1 MNERAKILLVEKA
14 GSRTGHASWKEK
26 MCRPG
31 FLCLLLALA
40 TLAVFLPVA
49 RQGFVNYD
57 DSDYVTEN
65 AHVLS
70 GLTRANVVWAFTTG
84 HASNWH
90 PVTWLS
96 HMLDCQLFGTRAG
109 AQHLVSVG
117 FHIAN
122 ALLLLLLL
130 RRMTGALWR
139 SALVAALFA
148 LHPLHVESVAW
159 ASERKDVLSGFFF
172 LLTVGAY
179 VGYVEGRRARGKEP
193 GQETEREKAEI
204 RRPKSERSPNSEVR
218 SPKPSGGRVG
228 RQSGTQDAAS
238 RFLLLPAPIFYVAA
252 LLFFALGLMSKP
264 MLVTLPCVLLLLDY
278 WPLRRFEVSTLNAPP
293 SAVLS
298 TLRSG
303 ATEDG
308 LRRTG
313 QLSTMVRLVL
323 EKAPFF
329 LMAGASSVITFIVQ
343 RKGGAVST
351 SLPVGGRI
359 ANALVSY
366 VRYIGKMFWPVDL
379 SILYPHPGR
388 WPAWQVIASAAL
400 LLAIFVAVL
409 RLARGRPYLAVG
421 WLWFCGTL
429 VPAIGLIQVGI
440 QSMADRY
447 TYLPLIGLFI
457 MLVWW
462 INELVP
468 ERPWRGQALAAG
480 GVSVLAACAL
490 LTVRQIQFWRDSE
503 ALFGHAVKVTRN
515 NYLAYN
521 NLGFYLSGQGRPAE
535 AMENYRQSLKIN
547 PAYDDALNNLGYALA
562 GQKKYSEAIPLYE
575 AALRI
580 RPNQAEVHNNLGN
593 ALSEVGKIDEAI
605 QHYLVALAQ
614 KPDHADAHNNL
625 GIALAM
631 KGKLDEAIPHFQAA
645 IRAKPGYASAHSN
658 LGNALA
664 AQHKLDEAIKEYKE
678 ALRLKPEDAQAHNN
692 LGNAL
697 AVQGKAAEATE
708 HYREA
713 LRLNADNPE
722 AHFNLALALLSQG
735 KRDEATAHLTEAV
748 RLKPDYQ
755 AAQTQLNSLLG
766 RPQP

>member
-1 MNERAKILLVEKA
+1 
-14 GSRTGHASWKEK
+14 

-31 FLCLLLALA
+31 FLCLLLALV
-40 TLAVFLPVA
+40 TLIVFLPVA

-65 AHVLS
+65 AHVLR
-70 GLTRANVVWAFTTG
+70 GLTWANVVWAFTTG

-90 PVTWLS
+90 PLTWLS
-96 HMLDCQLFGTRAG
+96 HMLDCQLFGSRAG
-109 AQHLVSVG
+109 PQHLVSVG

-159 ASERKDVLSGFFF
+159 ASERKDVLSGCFF

-179 VGYVEGRRARGKEP
+179 VRYAEVQSLKSKVESLVSGV
-193 GQETEREKAEI
+193 
-204 RRPKSERSPNSEVR
+204 RSPKSEVR
-218 SPKPSGGRVG
+218 SQKPSGGRPE
-228 RQSGTQDAAS
+228 RHSGKQEVAS
-238 RFLLLPAPIFYVAA
+238 GSLLLPSAIFYLLSLA
-252 LLFFALGLMSKP
+252 LFALGLMSKP
-264 MLVTLPCVLLLLDY
+264 MLVTLPFVLLLFDY
-278 WPLRRFEVSTLNAPP
+278 WPLRRFEL
-293 SAVLS
+293 SALS
-298 TLRSG
+298 S
-303 ATEDG
+303 
-308 LRRTG
+308 
-313 QLSTMVRLVL
+313 QLSTISRLVG

-329 LMAGASSVITFIVQ
+329 LLAAASSVITFVVQ
-343 RKGGAVST
+343 RKGGAVSA
-351 SLPVGGRI
+351 SLSLGGRI

-366 VRYIGKMFWPVDL
+366 VRYIGKLFWPVDL
-379 SILYPHPGR
+379 SVLYPHPGR
-388 WPAWQVIASAAL
+388 WPVWEVIASAAL

-409 RLARGRPYLAVG
+409 LLARRRPYLVVG
-421 WLWFCGTL
+421 WLWFCGML

-447 TYLPLIGLFI
+447 TYLPSIGLFI
-457 MLVWW
+457 MLVWG

-468 ERPWRGQALAAG
+468 ERPWHGQALAVG
-480 GVSVLAACAL
+480 GVSLLAACAL
-490 LTVRQIQFWRDSE
+490 LTARQIQFWRDSE
-503 ALFGHAVKVTRN
+503 ALFGHAVQVTRD

-521 NLGFYLSGQGRPAE
+521 NLGFYLSGQGRTAE

-547 PAYDDALNNLGYALA
+547 PAYEDALNNLGYALA

-575 AALRI
+575 AALRT
-580 RPNQAEVHNNLGN
+580 RPNHAEVHNNLGN
-593 ALSEVGKIDEAI
+593 ALSDVGRIDEAI
-605 QHYLVALAQ
+605 QHYLAALAQ
-614 KPDHADAHNNL
+614 QPDHAEAHNNL

-631 KGKLDEAIPHFQAA
+631 KGKLDEAIPHFHAA

-664 AQHKLDEAIKEYKE
+664 VQHKLDDAIKEYQE

-697 AVQGKAAEATE
+697 AEQGKVVEATE

-713 LRLNADNPE
+713 LRLNTDNPE

-735 KRDEATAHLTEAV
+735 KRDEATAHLSEAL
-748 RLKPDYQ
+748 RLKPDYK
-755 AAQTQLNSLLG
+755 AAQTQLNSLMG
-766 RPQP
+766 RPRP

>member
-1 MNERAKILLVEKA
+1 MNKRVKKPPAGQTGSWAGHSTWKAKL
-14 GSRTGHASWKEK
+14 
-26 MCRPG
+26 CRPG
-31 FLCLLLALA
+31 FLCLFLALA
-40 TLAVFLPVA
+40 TLVVFLPVA

-65 AHVLS
+65 AHVQS
-70 GLTRANVVWAFTTG
+70 GLTWANVVWAFTTG

-90 PVTWLS
+90 PLTWLS
-96 HMLDCQLFGTRAG
+96 HMLDCQLFGVRAG
-109 AQHLVSVG
+109 PQHLVSVG

-139 SALVAALFA
+139 SVLVAALFA

-159 ASERKDVLSGFFF
+159 ASERKDVLSAFFF
-172 LLTVGAY
+172 LLTLGAY
-179 VGYVEGRRARGKEP
+179 VRYVEGRRARGKEP
-193 GQETEREKAEI
+193 GQETEREKSDI
-204 RRPKSERSPNSEVR
+204 QRPKSERSPNSEVR
-218 SPKPSGGRVG
+218 TPKLSGGRPE
-228 RQSGTQDAAS
+228 RQTGNPDAAS

-278 WPLRRFEVSTLNAPP
+278 WPLRRFELSSFNPQPSTIP
-293 SAVLS
+293 
-298 TLRSG
+298 
-303 ATEDG
+303 
-308 LRRTG
+308 
-313 QLSTMVRLVL
+313 RLVA

-329 LMAGASSVITFIVQ
+329 LLAAASSVITFIVQ

-351 SLPVGGRI
+351 SLPVGERI

-366 VRYIGKMFWPVDL
+366 VRYIGKLFWPVDL

-388 WPAWQVIASAAL
+388 WPAWQVIASTAL

-462 INELVP
+462 MNELVP
-468 ERPWRGQALAAG
+468 ERPWRGQALAIAS
-480 GVSVLAACAL
+480 VSLLAACAL

-521 NLGFYLSGQGRPAE
+521 NLGFYLSGQGRPVE

-748 RLKPDYQ
+748 RLKPDYK